1 MAKLLQRLGRFSAR
15 HALIVIGIWALVAV
29 GVATALSTFG
39 AQTNND
45 LTLPGTGS
53 QQVKDLLTN
62 RFPPQQNGVNQ
73 IVFDVQQGKLTDKA
87 NKQAVTASVKA
98 IRKQQHVF
106 SVTNPV
112 SSSGKTAGL
121 LSKDVQTAFAPVLL
135 DVGSGELTTAIAER
149 VMDAT
154 DPARKIGI
162 KTAAAGSIGTTLS
175 TEGTEQSELVG
186 IVAAMVILSLVLGSL
201 VAMGLPIIT
210 AVVGLGI
217 GLATIG
223 LLGHLVAIPSSGPT
237 LATMI
242 GLGVGIDYS
251 LFLITRHQDQ
261 LRDGMPM
268 VDSIARAVATSGS
281 AIVFAGCTV
290 VIALLSLGVAGIPLV
305 SALGMASAIAV
316 VAAVAVAVSLL
327 PAFLGLL
334 GPRIAWLSL
343 PAFMRPKAKPGKGM
357 WAAWA
362 GVVRRHPVLVA
373 VISTAA
379 LVPLIIPAF
388 SLELGQ
394 EDIGAAAPESTERK
408 AYDLISGGFGVGYN
422 GPLQVASSLKPVA
435 APSAEYNKKYA
446 KAQSLKKKLD
456 QAQKQLPKEQK
467 QLEQEQKQLE
477 AKQRSLED
485 QKTQL
490 QSEQEAL
497 EDQGTQL
504 QNQQAAL
511 KDEGAQLRAE
521 RSSLEDQKA
530 RLQAEQRSLRVQAAR
545 LQSQQATL
553 ESQGAG
559 LRNQR
564 ATLQRQATQ
573 LRREQAA
580 LQRQAA
586 QLRREQAALQRQATQ
601 LRVQQRQLEAEQA
614 SLERREAALRSEIA
628 ALPAQVRPLVRQ
640 LAFLEI
646 RERVLDRRIARSA
659 DNPRRLARLRAR
671 LADVEDQQAAVRQE
685 LGPFRQEAQRL
696 VAEARRLANQAVQL
710 QRQAAQLQQQADQL
724 QQQKTNLQRQAD
736 QLQQQKTN
744 LQRQADQLQ
753 QQKTNLQREAA
764 ALQTQANQLQ
774 AEAAG
779 LRQESNALRSEAD
792 VLRQQGNALQR
803 QADALQRQ
811 GNALQRQADALQ
823 RQGNALQRQADALQ
837 RQGNALQKQANAL
850 QKQANQL
857 KAEQQ
862 QAEQEKK
869 EAQKLQKQ
877 LTNMLTKAGGDD
889 RGTDPR
895 IVNLQ
900 DGLSGASGVVS
911 LTPPQINKN
920 GDVVIISA
928 VPKTAPS
935 ANATADM
942 VERVRAT
949 VLPRT
954 NQGGGITSFVGGFT
968 ASNVDLASL
977 ITARLLLV
985 IGTVV
990 LLGALLLMVAFRS
1003 LLIPLQAAVTNL
1015 LSAAAAFGVLVAAFQ
1030 WGWGISLLGIET
1042 PDPSVPIASYVP
1054 LMMFAGLF
1062 GLSMDYEV
1070 FLVSHVQQ
1078 HHHEGAEARD
1088 SVSMALTSS
1097 ARITTAAALI
1107 MAAVF
1112 ASFILD
1118 GDPTIKQFGVGLAT
1132 AVVLAGILVVTL
1144 APALLVL
1151 AGRAAWWL
1159 PRWLDRFLPHISV
1172 EGDVT
1177 PPRPAASTPEI
1188 TGTMPEPA
1196 FATDGEPLPPV
1207 TAPSHPERK
1216 QRPARPR
1223 VARHARSAEL
1233 RRRSRRQPGH

>member
-1 MAKLLQRLGRFSAR
+1 MARLLQRLGRFSAR
-15 HALIVIGIWALVAV
+15 HALIMIGIWALLAV

-45 LTLPGTGS
+45 LSLPGTGS

-62 RFPPQQNGVNQ
+62 RYPPQQNGVNQ
-73 IVFDVQQGKLTDKA
+73 IVFDVQQGKLTDNA
-87 NKQAVTASVKA
+87 NKQATTASVKA
-98 IRKQQHVF
+98 IRKQPHVF

-112 SSSGKTAGL
+112 SSDGKTAGL
-121 LSKDVQTAFAPVLL
+121 LSKDEQTAFAPVLL
-135 DVGSGELTTAIAER
+135 DIGSGELTEDIAGG

-154 DPARKIGI
+154 EPARNAGI
-162 KTAAAGSIGTTLS
+162 ETAAAGSIGSTLS

-210 AVVGLGI
+210 AVVGLGV
-217 GLATIG
+217 GLATVG
-223 LLGHLVAIPSSGPT
+223 LIGHLVAIPSSGPT

-261 LRDGMPM
+261 LRNGMP
-268 VDSIARAVATSGS
+268 VVESIATAVATSGS

-305 SALGMASAIAV
+305 SALGLASAIAV
-316 VAAVAVAVSLL
+316 VTAVAVAVSLL

-334 GPRIAWLSL
+334 GHRVAWLSL
-343 PAFMRPKAKPGKGM
+343 PAFMRPKTKPGKGM
-357 WAAWA
+357 WTAWA

-373 VISTAA
+373 VVSAAA
-379 LVPLIIPAF
+379 LVPLIIPAA

-394 EDIGAAAPESTERK
+394 EDIGAASPHTTERK

-422 GPLQVASSLKPVA
+422 GPLQVASKLEPVA
-435 APSAEYNKKYA
+435 APSAEYDNKFA
-446 KAQSLKKKLD
+446 KAQSLQKKLN
-456 QAQKQLPKEQK
+456 QAQKELPKEQK

-477 AKQRSLED
+477 AEQRSLEN
-485 QKTQL
+485 QKTRL

-497 EDQGTQL
+497 EDQGDRL
-504 QNQQAAL
+504 QRQQAAL
-511 KDEGAQLRAE
+511 EDEGTQLRAE

-530 RLQAEQRSLRVQAAR
+530 TLQAEQRSLRVRAAR
-545 LQSQQATL
+545 LQSQRAALQG
-553 ESQGAG
+553 QGAQ
-559 LRNQR
+559 LRNQ
-564 ATLQRQATQ
+564 
-573 LRREQAA
+573 QAA

-586 QLRREQAALQRQATQ
+586 QLRRQQAELQREATQ
-601 LRVQQRQLEAEQA
+601 LQARQRQLEAEQA
-614 SLERREAALRSEIA
+614 RVQQRAAALRREARALA
-628 ALPAQVRPLVRQ
+628 AQARPLVRE
-640 LAFLEI
+640 LAVLEA
-646 RERVLDRRIARSA
+646 RERILERRIENFAG
-659 DNPRRLARLRAR
+659 NPRRLARLRDR
-671 LADVEDQQAAVRQE
+671 LADVQQQQAAVRQQ
-685 LGPFRQEAQRL
+685 LRPLRQEARDLAAQ
-696 VAEARRLANQAVQL
+696 ARRLEQQAVQ
-710 QRQAAQLQQQADQL
+710 
-724 QQQKTNLQRQAD
+724 LQRQAD
-736 QLQQQKTN
+736 QLQQQADRLQQQKST
-744 LQRQADQLQ
+744 LQREGAQLQ
-753 QQKTNLQREAA
+753 QQKTNLQREGA
-764 ALQTQANQLQ
+764 ALQSQGDQLK

-779 LRQESNALRSEAD
+779 LRQEGNALRREAD
-792 VLRQQGNALQR
+792 ALRQEGTALQG
-803 QADALQRQ
+803 QAAALQRQ

-823 RQGNALQRQADALQ
+823 RQANALQRQADALQ
-837 RQGNALQKQANAL
+837 RQGNALQQQADAL
-850 QKQANQL
+850 KRQANQL

-862 QAEQEKK
+862 TAEQEKT
-869 EAQKLQKQ
+869 EAEKLKKQ

-900 DGLSGASGVVS
+900 DGLTAASGVVS

-920 GDVVIISA
+920 GDVVIVSA
-928 VPKTAPS
+928 VPNTAPA

-942 VERVRAT
+942 VERFRGS
-949 VLPRT
+949 VLPQT
-954 NQGGGITSFVGGFT
+954 NDEGGITSYVGGFT

-990 LLGALLLMVAFRS
+990 LLGALLLMIAFRS
-1003 LLIPLQAAVTNL
+1003 LLIPVQAAVTNL

-1030 WGWGISLLGIET
+1030 WGWGISLLGIDT

-1088 SVSMALTSS
+1088 SVCMALMSS

-1107 MAAVF
+1107 MASVF
-1112 ASFILD
+1112 ASFILN

-1132 AVVLAGILVVTL
+1132 AVLLAGILVVTL

-1159 PRWLDRFLPHISV
+1159 PRWLDRLLPHISV
-1172 EGDVT
+1172 EGEI
-1177 PPRPAASTPEI
+1177 PPRPTPATPGL

-1196 FATDGEPLPPV
+1196 FATDDEPHPPA
-1207 TAPSHPERK
+1207 TTPSHPGRRAK
-1216 QRPARPR
+1216 PARPLIR
-1223 VARHARSAEL
+1223 RHVRSAGL
-1233 RRRSRRQPGH
+1233 RGRSRRQPGH